1 MDTPRLQTL
10 LQRLQAEFP
19 EIAEADLR
27 MALRCVDAEASAQ
40 ESAEAYKYRLR
51 QAVKRARDAGQRAT
65 VDKPLQAS
73 LTMNTEP
80 RSLRTGGNGSG
91 SSHTACWSQSQPQVS
106 GHTRPVLHGSRL

>member
-1 MDTPRLQTL
+1 M
-10 LQRLQAEFP
+10 
-19 EIAEADLR
+19 AEADLR

-65 VDKPLQAS
+65 VDKPLQAG
-73 LTMNTEP
+73 LTLNAEP
-80 RSLRTGGNGSG
+80 WTRRPGGNVSG
-91 SSHTACWSQSQPQVS
+91 RSPTACWSQSQPQVS